1 LHALPSASQA
11 APASADLLYGEDNQ
25 PFESATVNVKNSST
39 GFTTST
45 TTNRKGY
52 FTLRDL
58 PVGIYNIEISAV
70 GLQSTVLKNNI
81 LNLADQMVLHKIVLS
96 KNVTTLNE
104 ITVSSNSF
112 NNSVDRLGT
121 GTAVSSR
128 AIQKIPLASRN
139 YTDLLILS
147 PLANGTSLA
156 GAKAGGTGYMLD
168 GVSNRR
174 ATFGGISDAAFSISS
189 ETIREFE
196 VSTNSYDVTNGR
208 GSGGVV
214 KAITKSGTNTFSGAI
229 WGVLWGKLPNGS
241 KYPFE

>member
-1 LHALPSASQA
+1 M
-11 APASADLLYGEDNQ
+11 
-25 PFESATVNVKNSST
+25 NVKNSST

-70 GLQSTVLKNNI
+70 GLQSTVLKDNI
-81 LNLADQMVLHKIVLS
+81 LNLADQMVLHRIVLS
-96 KNVTTLNE
+96 KKATTLNE
-104 ITVSSNSF
+104 VTVRSNSF

-139 YTDLLILS
+139 YTDLMILS
-147 PLANGTSLA
+147 PLANGASLA

-214 KAITKSGTNTFSGAI
+214 KAITKSGTNILIRCGLGI
-229 WGVLWGKLPNGS
+229 LWS
-241 KYPFE
+241 KFPGRHQRRKW